1 MNKIWN
7 YQNPVSINFGEGIFE
22 KIYQFIGGRNYAL
35 ITYSDDQFTS
45 YTHSI
50 TKASGK
56 PAILINDIAPNPDF
70 ELLSRQ
76 AKLYSQVKD
85 KPEVIV
91 ALGGGSVIDSAKV
104 FAAAGNGFE
113 KIKKFLETKNGGQG
127 LSSTPIIAVP
137 STSGTG
143 SEVTCWATVWDKK
156 NSHKYISLKR

>member
-1 MNKIWN
+1 MDKIWK
-7 YQNPVSINFGEGIFE
+7 YQNPVSINFGEGSFE
-22 KIYQFIGGRNYAL
+22 KIPEFIDGRNYAL

-70 ELLSRQ
+70 ELLSKQ

-113 KIKKFLETKNGGQG
+113 KIKHFLETKNGGQS

-156 NSHKYISLKR
+156 TIINTP

>member
-1 MNKIWN
+1 MDKIWK
-7 YQNPVSINFGEGIFE
+7 YQNPVSINFGEGSFE
-22 KIYQFIGGRNYAL
+22 KIPEFIAGRNYAL

-70 ELLSRQ
+70 ELLSKQ
-76 AKLYSQVKD
+76 AKLYSQVKN

-113 KIKKFLETKNGGQG
+113 KIKKRDKEFFGYKKYVKPKITDITEREKKIK
-127 LSSTPIIAVP
+127 SSIYTY
-137 STSGTG
+137 
-143 SEVTCWATVWDKK
+143 
-156 NSHKYISLKR
+156 N